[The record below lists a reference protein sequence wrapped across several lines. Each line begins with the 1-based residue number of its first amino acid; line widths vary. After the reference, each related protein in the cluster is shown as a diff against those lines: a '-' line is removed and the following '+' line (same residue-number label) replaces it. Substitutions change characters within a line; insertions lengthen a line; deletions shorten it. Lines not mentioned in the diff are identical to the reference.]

1 MTIQFY
7 CPKCDTII
15 AFDEKY
21 AGKKAHCTTCSQPF
35 IIPSKSGETAEKIK
49 LKVEKMDPVPGFYRA
64 VFIDSWKL
72 FFDSENAASLV
83 FVIAIVCFKFF
94 LGTGVCCMAFISHV
108 VVWGWLLS
116 FYLNIIYE
124 TALEAD
130 GLPQIYLGTSI
141 TFFWHII
148 KPFFIF
154 LFTMFVVQM
163 PFIIALAVLQEKGLT
178 IQNMWEAHTGPHL
191 LLQILFIFS
200 LLLFPIAILTTAVGK
215 DITML
220 LRPDY
225 LLVPVF
231 KAFASYIT
239 VFLLLAAAAVL
250 ETQATQFH
258 LGKASP
264 MLQVGRLAINLAVQ
278 VLAIIAMRSIGLFYR
293 HYSCNFRW

>member
-7 CPKCDTII
+7 CPNCDAII
-15 AFDEKY
+15 AFEEKY
-21 AGKKAHCTTCSQPF
+21 AQKKAHCTTCNQHF

-64 VFIDSWKL
+64 VFVDSWKL

-178 IQNMWEAHTGPHL
+178 IQNMWEAHTGSHL

-200 LLLFPIAILTTAVGK
+200 LLLFPMAILTTAVGK

-239 VFLLLAAAAVL
+239 VFLLLAAAAIL

-278 VLAIIAMRSIGLFYR
+278 ILAIIAMRSIGLFYR